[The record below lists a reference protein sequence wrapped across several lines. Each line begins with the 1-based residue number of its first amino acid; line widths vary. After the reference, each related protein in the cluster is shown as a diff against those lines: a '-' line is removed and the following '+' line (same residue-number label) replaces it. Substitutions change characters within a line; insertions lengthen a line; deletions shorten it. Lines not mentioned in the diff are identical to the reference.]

1 MSRKAEREREILQ
14 AVDGGVC
21 KDDLMAKLVGDCA
34 KSSVIKSLQR
44 AYRNLLKKGSMIEE
58 LKTML
63 RGYRIATVTWVNCS
77 QKSENTIS
85 ENNSTG
91 GEG

>member
-1 MSRKAEREREILQ
+1 MSRKAERECEILQ
-14 AVDGGVC
+14 AIQSGMC
-21 KDDLMAKLVGDCA
+21 KDDLMTKLVGGCA
-34 KSSVIKSLQR
+34 KPSVIKSFYR
-44 AYRNLLKKGSMIEE
+44 AYRNLLKKGSILEE

-85 ENNSTG
+85 GND
-91 GEG
+91 